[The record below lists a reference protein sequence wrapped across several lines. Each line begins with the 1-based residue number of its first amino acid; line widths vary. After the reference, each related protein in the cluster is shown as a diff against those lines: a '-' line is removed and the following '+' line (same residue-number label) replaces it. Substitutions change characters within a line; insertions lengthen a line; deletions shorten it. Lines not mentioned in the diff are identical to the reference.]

1 MASFAEHKK
10 ILKQIEAFKP
20 QLNKIVD
27 AAGVMAVNHFT
38 KSFRDGGFTD
48 EGLKRWQARKGEISG
63 GIAKTRG
70 RSRGILVKSGRLRRS
85 LRSGRFGVLS
95 VKIMTD
101 VPYAK
106 IHNDGGI
113 VYRRPHKRSS
123 TITAKVRGSGGFV
136 NGVWKKGRSKTIK
149 LKGES
154 YNVKGSSFKMPKR
167 QFIGYSGKLNRS
179 IIAFIDKKIKA
190 QFNK

>member
-113 VYRRPHKRSS
+113 INKGASES
-123 TITAKVRGSGGFV
+123 ILNF
-136 NGVWKKGRSKTIK
+136 NKKGRFQRQRTERQRAKT
-149 LKGES
+149 S
-154 YNVKGSSFKMPKR
+154 YAQKVSISAHTIKMPKR

>member
-1 MASFAEHKK
+1 MASFAEHRK

-48 EGLKRWQARKGEISG
+48 ESLETWKPRKRAE
-63 GIAKTRG
+63 RG
-70 RSRGILVKSGRLRRS
+70 KSRAVLVKSGRLRRS
-85 LRSGRFGVLS
+85 LRSRRFGVLS

-101 VPYAK
+101 VPYARV
-106 IHNDGGI
+106 HNNGE
-113 VYRRPHKRSS
+113 RSG
-123 TITAKVRGSGGFV
+123 RGRG
-136 NGVWKKGRSKTIK
+136 
-149 LKGES
+149 
-154 YNVKGSSFKMPKR
+154 FKMPKR

>member
-1 MASFAEHKK
+1 MAAFAEHKK

-20 QLNKIVD
+20 QLDKIVD
-27 AAGVMAVNHFT
+27 AAGVMAVNHFK

-48 EGLKRWQARKGEISG
+48 ESLETWKPRKRAE
-63 GIAKTRG
+63 RG
-70 RSRGILVKSGRLRRS
+70 KNRAVLVKSGRLRRS
-85 LRSGRFGVLS
+85 LRSKKFGVLA

-106 IHNDGGI
+106 IHN
-113 VYRRPHKRSS
+113 
-123 TITAKVRGSGGFV
+123 
-136 NGVWKKGRSKTIK
+136 NGEG
-149 LKGES
+149 
-154 YNVKGSSFKMPKR
+154 KMPKR

>member
-1 MASFAEHKK
+1 MAAFAEHKK

-20 QLNKIVD
+20 QLDKIVD

-48 EGLKRWQARKGEISG
+48 ENFTPWKKRKRSLDTYRRGKRGESG
-63 GIAKTRG
+63 VRSLGID
-70 RSRGILVKSGRLRRS
+70 RGILIGKGGAGRLRNS
-85 LRSGRFGVLS
+85 LRSKKAGVLS
-95 VKIMTD
+95 VKIYTD
-101 VPYAK
+101 VIYAR
-106 IHNDGGI
+106 IHNDGLIGKAFGK
-113 VYRRPHKRSS
+113 Y
-123 TITAKVRGSGGFV
+123 
-136 NGVWKKGRSKTIK
+136 
-149 LKGES
+149 
-154 YNVKGSSFKMPKR
+154 SFKMTKR

>member
-1 MASFAEHKK
+1 MAAFAEHKK

-27 AAGVMAVNHFT
+27 AAGVMAVNHFK

-48 EGLKRWQARKGEISG
+48 ESLETWKPRKRAE
-63 GIAKTRG
+63 RG
-70 RSRGILVKSGRLRRS
+70 KNRAVLVKSGRLRRS
-85 LRSGRFGVLS
+85 LRSKKFGVLA

-106 IHNDGGI
+106 IHN
-113 VYRRPHKRSS
+113 
-123 TITAKVRGSGGFV
+123 
-136 NGVWKKGRSKTIK
+136 NGEG
-149 LKGES
+149 
-154 YNVKGSSFKMPKR
+154 KMPKR